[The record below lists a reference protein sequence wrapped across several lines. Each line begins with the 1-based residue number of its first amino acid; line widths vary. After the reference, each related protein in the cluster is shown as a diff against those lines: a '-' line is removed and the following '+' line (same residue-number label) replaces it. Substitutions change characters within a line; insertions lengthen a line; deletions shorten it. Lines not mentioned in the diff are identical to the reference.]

1 MAEAFLFGATIMS
14 RVGTDFAVRTL
25 TTTTS
30 SICSLLS
37 HLTSYDTVGIDDIKN
52 ELFKIDLENKVM
64 VIEELIREYE
74 KKEVRPSI
82 KRAILGVN
90 EILSK
95 IHDELTIIKEAV
107 ETHQKKYFSSWRSFD
122 CKYNIKILQKHK
134 AILDERYNLLIDL
147 LKIPK

>member
-30 SICSLLS
+30 SICGLLS
-37 HLTSYDTVGIDDIKN
+37 SLTSYENVGIDDIKN
-52 ELFKIDLENKVM
+52 ELSKIDLENKVM

-95 IHDELTIIKEAV
+95 IHDELTTIKEAV
-107 ETHQKKYFSSWRSFD
+107 EAHQKKYFNSWRSFD
-122 CKYNIKILQKHK
+122 CKYNIRTLQKHK
-134 AILDERYNLLIDL
+134 AILDERYDLLIDL

>member
-95 IHDELTIIKEAV
+95 I
-107 ETHQKKYFSSWRSFD
+107 QKFYKCVKCSGSYTMLFKGVF
-122 CKYNIKILQKHK
+122 K
-134 AILDERYNLLIDL
+134 
-147 LKIPK
+147 